1 VAIKLKIP
9 TAASGAKGRK
19 GLLPHDPLVR
29 AALLA
34 FLSISLLVV
43 GFFSY
48 WYVKYDRI
56 IEQRFRDPVFTNSA
70 KIYAGPRVVRVGS
83 SFTIKDM
90 AGELRHA
97 GYTEKDGE
105 SRLGSYHV
113 HGNAI
118 EVLPGPESYHSP
130 EPATISVAEGKV
142 SAIKSRSAGELDHYD
157 GWRRAGRWLGRRWRA
172 WGDRA

>member
-1 VAIKLKIP
+1 MAIKVKIP
-9 TAASGAKGRK
+9 SAARGPKGGK
-19 GLLPHDPLVR
+19 GLLPRDPIVR

-113 HGNAI
+113 RGGSI
-118 EVLPGPESYHSP
+118 EVVPGPRNLSLLSSMP
-130 EPATISVAEGKV
+130 DSAPSV
-142 SAIKSRSAGELDHYD
+142 
-157 GWRRAGRWLGRRWRA
+157 RW
-172 WGDRA
+172 